1 MKIYDIEMPA
11 DLTFPELDSAT
22 KAEID
27 ALHAAMQ
34 RDRTEADALVDRR
47 RAEGYAIP
55 TDEETIGHMRCDHRP
70 LRAPAVNVAALR
82 ALPPRT
88 RAIFAYIYRN
98 DITD

>member
-34 RDRTEADALVDRR
+34 RDQAEANALVEQR

-55 TDEETIGHMRCDHRP
+55 TDEESIGRMHCDHSP
-70 LRAPAVNVAALR
+70 LPAPAVNVAALR

-98 DITD
+98 DISY

>member
-34 RDRTEADALVDRR
+34 RDQAEAKALVEQR

-55 TDEETIGHMRCDHRP
+55 TDEESIGRMHCDHSP
-70 LRAPAVNVAALR
+70 LPAPAVNVAALR

-98 DITD
+98 DISY